1 MVLFENI
8 CVGQRVEVRW
18 NAGIYRGVVKYK
30 GTIATKKGDW
40 VGVALDAS
48 AGDSNGMLHGRRYF
62 QCSQDHG
69 IFVRSDRIRFIPSIR
84 CLYNKYHKVANNSYI
99 DEFLFDKP
107 TPPVKDGPHDPI
119 HLSVKDFQRA
129 KTSLGDYYSSSG
141 CIWEKPKVYSLRH
154 SISSLI
160 PAATMLR
167 SGSSSSTFRYSSR
180 PIHVDYWEDEEFE
193 RKPAIPK
200 IHMPH
205 TALRNQVRKG
215 WEGAH
220 YVREMTVPTG
230 KDKMK
235 YSQWNDIS
243 P

>member
-8 CVGQRVEVRW
+8 FVGQRVEVKW
-18 NAGIYRGVVKYK
+18 NGSIYK
-30 GTIATKKGDW
+30 GTVKFIGPIATKKGDW
-40 VGVALDAS
+40 VGVALDYP
-48 AGDSNGMLHGRRYF
+48 AGDSNGMLFGRRYY
-62 QCSQDHG
+62 QCPTNHG

-84 CLYNKYHKVANNSYI
+84 CLYNNYHKIANTSDV
-99 DEFLFDKP
+99 DEFLFDSP
-107 TPPVKDGPHDPI
+107 TPLVKDGRYDPI
-119 HLSVKDFQRA
+119 QLSIKDFQRA
-129 KTSLGDYYSSSG
+129 KSSLGVYSSHSQSV
-141 CIWEKPKVYSLRH
+141 WEKPKHYSLHH

-160 PAATMLR
+160 PAATMLKA
-167 SGSSSSTFRYSSR
+167 GSAASSFRYTSR
-180 PIHVDYWEDEEFE
+180 PIHVDYWRDEEFE
-193 RKPAIPK
+193 NKPSIPK

-205 TALRNQVRKG
+205 TALTNQVRKG
-215 WEGAH
+215 WDGAH